1 MSRLWN
7 TLFNS
12 SNNLE
17 SSNLE
22 SSNLESSN
30 NLESINLSNY
40 LNRNNSY
47 TNMIR
52 NDSITGSI
60 LVYLDE
66 NQEQENQSLLIR
78 ENLLSINETTNLV
91 NEINNI
97 MSRIILDES
106 NNNNTINNYIVDLSI
121 INNRELFIPSSEIIN
136 LINRD
141 IISEEDLEKNS
152 IKIETKYECSICFDE
167 KEKGILLNCE
177 HIFCEECIK
186 IWIKKKNNCPICRK
200 KIK

>member
-7 TLFNS
+7 ILFNS
-12 SNNLE
+12 SNN
-17 SSNLE
+17 NT
-22 SSNLESSN
+22 LESSN
-30 NLESINLSNY
+30 NLDSINLSNY

-52 NDSITGSI
+52 NDSITGST
-60 LVYLDE
+60 LVYLDAIEIDE

-97 MSRIILDES
+97 MSS
-106 NNNNTINNYIVDLSI
+106 NNTINNYIVDLSI
-121 INNRELFIPSSEIIN
+121 INNREFFIPSSEIIN

>member
-7 TLFNS
+7 ILFNS
-12 SNNLE
+12 SNNLD
-17 SSNLE
+17 
-22 SSNLESSN
+22 
-30 NLESINLSNY
+30 SINLSNY

-52 NDSITGSI
+52 NDSITGST
-60 LVYLDE
+60 LVYLDAIEIDE
-66 NQEQENQSLLIR
+66 NQEQESQSLLIR

-97 MSRIILDES
+97 MSS
-106 NNNNTINNYIVDLSI
+106 NNTINNYIVDLSI
-121 INNRELFIPSSEIIN
+121 INNREFFIPSSEIIN

-167 KEKGILLNCE
+167 KEKGILLNCK